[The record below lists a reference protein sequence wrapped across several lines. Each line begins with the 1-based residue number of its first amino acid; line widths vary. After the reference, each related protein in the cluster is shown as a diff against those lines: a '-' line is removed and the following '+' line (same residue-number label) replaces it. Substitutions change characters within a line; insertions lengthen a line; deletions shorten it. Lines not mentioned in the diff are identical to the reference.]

1 MVGIVIK
8 EGESIEGVLRRFKRD
23 CANAGILSEIKKREH
38 FEKPSVIRKK
48 AIDTAKRKRDKKKRI
63 FAKKE
68 KI

>member
-8 EGESIEGVLRRFKRD
+8 DGESIEGALRRFKRD

-38 FEKPSVIRKK
+38 FEKPSIIKKK
-48 AIDTAKRKRDKKKRI
+48 AIDTAKRKRDKKKRN

-68 KI
+68 KP

>member
-1 MVGIVIK
+1 MVGIIIK
-8 EGESIEGVLRRFKRD
+8 EGESIEGALRRFKRD

-38 FEKPSVIRKK
+38 FEKPSVIKKK
-48 AIDTAKRKRDKKKRI
+48 AIDTARRKRDKKKRI